1 MDEEPM
7 DDVCGVILAG
17 GRSSRMG
24 QDKAK
29 LDISGLSM
37 FERTLRMMKELFK
50 RVIIAGDRPDLSK
63 PDVPCYKDH
72 YPGSALG
79 GLYTG
84 LIEAGTEW
92 IMVSACDIPFPDV
105 RIARF
110 LLDQREGYDVVVPK
124 TPGGSEPLF
133 AVYRKTCL
141 PFMKEQLD
149 KNILKINNFY
159 PHVRVRDALYEEMPE
174 GWEHALLNVNTPEQY
189 LSVKENS

>member
-24 QDKAK
+24 RDKAM
-29 LDISGLSM
+29 LDVSGLSM
-37 FERTLRMMKELFK
+37 FERTLHMMRELFK
-50 RVIIAGDRPDLSK
+50 RIIIAGDRPDLSK
-63 PDVPCYKDH
+63 ADVPCYKDI

-84 LIEAGTEW
+84 LKEAGTEW
-92 IMVSACDIPFPDV
+92 IMVSACDMPFPDV

-110 LLDQREGYDVVVPK
+110 LLDQREDYDVVVPK
-124 TPGGSEPLF
+124 TPGGYEPLF

-141 PFMKEQLD
+141 PYMKELLD
-149 KNILKINNFY
+149 KNIYKINDFY
-159 PHVRVRDALYEEMPE
+159 AHVRVRYVFYEELPE

>member
-7 DDVCGVILAG
+7 EDVCGVILAG

-24 QDKAK
+24 RDKAM
-29 LDISGLSM
+29 LDVSGLSM
-37 FERTLRMMKELFK
+37 FERTLRMMKELF
-50 RVIIAGDRPDLSK
+50 RRIIIAGDRPDLSK
-63 PDVPCYKDH
+63 PDVPCYKDI

-84 LIEAGTEW
+84 LKEAGTEW
-92 IMVSACDIPFPDV
+92 IMVSACDMPFPDV

-110 LLDQREGYDVVVPK
+110 LLTQREGYDVVVPK
-124 TPGGSEPLF
+124 TPGGYEPLF
-133 AVYRKTCL
+133 AVYRTTCL
-141 PFMKEQLD
+141 SYMKELLE
-149 KNILKINNFY
+149 KNIYKINDFY
-159 PHVRVRDALYEEMPE
+159 PHVRVRYVPYDELPE